1 MQTDH
6 PTGQGPAERMVRPP
20 RKADIARL
28 EGVLHDWR
36 MQEANL
42 ASHGLAVVPGS
53 MRAKRIK
60 DAAALQKAL
69 AYLRAHI
76 DGWKRPNVEVTGT
89 ARRAGSGGLPG

>member
-1 MQTDH
+1 MNTTKH
-6 PTGQGPAERMVRPP
+6 ESHGAVAGQVDCNVRPP

-76 DGWKRPNVEVTGT
+76 DGWKRPNVRGN
-89 ARRAGSGGLPG
+89 APAAGGSR